1 MENIKYT
8 HKFNNINDAI
18 DHINL
23 TESTHASYAN
33 RFEQIQN
40 ATFNYNTHLEK
51 LKQIEADTES
61 GEIECF
67 YIIPKFENVYY
78 GDENSYDSKYE
89 EIETIFVKRKYDI
102 NVVRQLNTLGGGSL
116 TNHDFKVYNDF
127 GDGQLTF
134 LGYLKKSK
142 RDEVRK
148 VMSVYENAV
157 VVA

>member
-8 HKFNNINDAI
+8 HKFNNLNDAI
-18 DHINL
+18 AHINR
-23 TESTHASYAN
+23 TESTHAEYAN

-61 GEIECF
+61 GVIECF

-102 NVVRQLNTLGGGSL
+102 NVLRQLNTLGGGSL
-116 TNHDFKVYNDF
+116 TNQDFKVYNDF
-127 GDGQLTF
+127 GDGQFTF
-134 LGYLKKSK
+134 LGCLKKSNREEFK
-142 RDEVRK
+142 K
-148 VMSVYENAV
+148 VLSVYENAV
-157 VVA
+157 VA

>member
-8 HKFNNINDAI
+8 HKFNNLNDAI
-18 DHINL
+18 AHINK
-23 TESTHASYAN
+23 TPATHAGYKN

-40 ATFNYNTHLEK
+40 AEFNYNTHLEK
-51 LKQIEADTES
+51 LKQIEADVES
-61 GEIECF
+61 GVIECF
-67 YIIPKFENVYY
+67 YIVLKNENVYY

-102 NVVRQLNTLGGGSL
+102 NTISKLNTLGGGTI

-134 LGYLKKSK
+134 LGYLAKSK
-142 RDEVRK
+142 RAEFQK
-148 VMSVYENAV
+148 VLSVYANAV
-157 VVA
+157 VA